1 MKAGSMSQSRACR
14 RAGCRAWAMRGGEF
28 CRSHQTVLDRAV
40 DRQNGAT
47 DELFSRRIASMLL
60 RSGVPDQDRAPPLDD
75 EIGALRLVLVRVL
88 ETEEDPR
95 RLATSIPRIV
105 DALVRATRAQR
116 QAQGDQAEGLTE
128 ALTQVLLELGLGEE
142 DR

>member
-1 MKAGSMSQSRACR
+1 MNQSRACQ

-28 CRSHQTVLDRAV
+28 CRSHQTVLERAV
-40 DRQNGAT
+40 DRQNGVT
-47 DELFSRRIASMLL
+47 DELVSRRIASILL
-60 RSGVPDQDRAPPLDD
+60 RAGVPDQNRAPPPLDD
-75 EIGALRLVLVRVL
+75 EIVALRLVLARVL
-88 ETEEDPR
+88 DSEADPR

-116 QAQGDQAEGLTE
+116 QVQGDQAEGLTE

-142 DR
+142 DA

>member
-1 MKAGSMSQSRACR
+1 MSQSRACQ

-40 DRQNGAT
+40 DRQEGKT
-47 DELFSRRIASMLL
+47 DELVSRRIASILL
-60 RSGVPDQDRAPPLDD
+60 RAGVPDQDRAPPLDD
-75 EIGALRLVLVRVL
+75 EIGALRLVLAKVL

-116 QAQGDQAEGLTE
+116 LVQGDQAEGLTE

>member
-1 MKAGSMSQSRACR
+1 MSSGRACQ
-14 RAGCRAWAMRGGEF
+14 RARCRAWAMRGGEF
-28 CRSHQTVLDRAV
+28 CRAHQTVLDRAV
-40 DRQNGAT
+40 HNQNGSA
-47 DELFSRRIASMLL
+47 DELISRRIASILL
-60 RSGVPDQDRAPPLDD
+60 RAGVPDQDRAPPLDD
-75 EIGALRLVLVRVL
+75 EIGALRLVLARVL

-128 ALTQVLLELGLGEE
+128 ALTQVLLELGLGE
-142 DR
+142 DTP